1 MKVEYSKS
9 FEKSVRKLSGKMLES
24 VKAVILE
31 VMAAEDLNDIT
42 DCRKIVGFD
51 NVYRIRI
58 GDLRALFLFT
68 IIKSEE
74 SEDSESIVVFE
85 YLISR
90 GQVYSKKINEQLKRL
105 DK

>member
-1 MKVEYSKS
+1 MIVEYSKS

>member
-1 MKVEYSKS
+1 MIVEYSKS

-24 VKAVILE
+24 VKTVILE
-31 VMAAEDLNDIT
+31 VVAAEELNEIT
-42 DCRKIVGFD
+42 NCRKIVGFD

-68 IIKSEE
+68 IIKNEE